1 MIKERE
7 KKVHLLKVELFCEAA
22 LKNFIGGFGLDWL
35 DEVKAKIKRKNK
47 ILFSK
52 DSEYLSDLALLL
64 GEQNHRT
71 AALWALDLGSKTAEK
86 LEAKYPGEK
95 RPEEAIEA
103 AKLWAFGKIKM
114 PSARRAILDC
124 HAFAKELS
132 APEDIALCHAVGQAA
147 SVVHTEGHALGL
159 PIYEL
164 TSLVYELGTENCRD
178 AVEKKKAEYI
188 NKVFYWKERSES
200 YDGWAGFMLK

>member
-1 MIKERE
+1 MEG
-7 KKVHLLKVELFCEAA
+7 LLFYSW
-22 LKNFIGGFGLDWL
+22 FGGFCLDWL

-52 DSEYLSDLALLL
+52 DSEYLSDLLLL
-64 GEQNHRT
+64 LEEQNHRT
-71 AALWALDLGSKTAEK
+71 AVLWALDLGAEAAEK
-86 LEAKYPGEK
+86 LKAKYPDEK

-103 AKLWAFGKIKM
+103 AKLWVFGKIKM
-114 PSARRAILDC
+114 PAARRAILDC
-124 HAFAKELS
+124 HALAKELS
-132 APEDIALCHAVGQAA
+132 DPADIALCHAVGQAA
-147 SVVHTEGHALGL
+147 STVHTEKHAIGL

-188 NKVFYWKERSES
+188 DKIFYWKERSES

>member
-1 MIKERE
+1 M
-7 KKVHLLKVELFCEAA
+7 
-22 LKNFIGGFGLDWL
+22 DWL

-71 AALWALDLGSKTAEK
+71 AVLWALDLGSKAAEK
-86 LEAKYPGEK
+86 LEAKYPDEK

-114 PSARRAILDC
+114 PSAQRAILDC
-124 HAFAKELS
+124 HALAKELS

-164 TSLVYELGTENCRD
+164 TSLVYELGTENCRE

-188 NKVFYWKERSES
+188 DKIFYWKERSES